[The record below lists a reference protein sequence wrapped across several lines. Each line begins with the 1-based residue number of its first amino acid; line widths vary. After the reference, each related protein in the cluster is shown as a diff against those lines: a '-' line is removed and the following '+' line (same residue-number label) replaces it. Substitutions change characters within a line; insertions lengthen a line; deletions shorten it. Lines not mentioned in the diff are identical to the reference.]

1 MLYPIARRTSQG
13 FAPACRWAG
22 AASLAA
28 SRRTR
33 WSQRRLSAGT
43 AEDEGPDGQ
52 LTAKRRQPRRKCGRR
67 RNRSSRTCGR
77 RFRAAPRRSKIW
89 RSNFYARGLSTRDIE
104 DAFTDQRGRRL
115 LSRAAV
121 SEITERLWAPYH
133 WLDFTPAR
141 SQIAPLQRPT
151 LSAPRTE
158 GRMRVHRT
166 RWVIQPPQNRL
177 EKKSVG
183 RSKPD

>member
-1 MLYPIARRTSQG
+1 MRETPEPFVS
-13 FAPACRWAG
+13 
-22 AASLAA
+22 
-28 SRRTR
+28 
-33 WSQRRLSAGT
+33 
-43 AEDEGPDGQ
+43 
-52 LTAKRRQPRRKCGRR
+52 
-67 RNRSSRTCGR
+67 NV
-77 RFRAAPRRSKIW
+77 RAALSGRTQALEDLAVEL
-89 RSNFYARGLSTRDIE
+89 YARGLSTRDIE